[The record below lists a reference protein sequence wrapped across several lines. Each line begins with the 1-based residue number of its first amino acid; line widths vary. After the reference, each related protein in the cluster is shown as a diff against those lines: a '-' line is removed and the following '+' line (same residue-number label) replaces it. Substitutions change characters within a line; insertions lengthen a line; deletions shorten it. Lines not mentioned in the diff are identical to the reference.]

1 MSCQRHEDKATR
13 VDGDREEARSTPSA
27 EQETRA
33 TLVYSVCNW
42 SVTAGFGFENSSG
55 KSRARLTRRLLLF
68 AKSDTETGIPS
79 PMAAN
84 RPHFPSRSRYVKRI
98 AHPKKRHRQQTKRC
112 TSTARAL
119 LRTHQRSESR
129 SPMTVP
135 PGEVA
140 DMSSRHSLTPAPRA
154 QNTGES
160 VPHRRQVQR
169 DWAGVAVAS
178 FLLAGFT

>member
-1 MSCQRHEDKATR
+1 MRRVVRLRVSLTTPKVSEVASAILSCFRFAMSCQRHEDKATR

-27 EQETRA
+27 EQETGA

-42 SVTAGFGFENSSG
+42 SVTAGFGFENSRG

-68 AKSDTETGIPS
+68 ARSDTETGIPR

-129 SPMTVP
+129 CTDDRS
-135 PGEVA
+135 A
-140 DMSSRHSLTPAPRA
+140 WRSS
-154 QNTGES
+154 
-160 VPHRRQVQR
+160 
-169 DWAGVAVAS
+169 
-178 FLLAGFT
+178 